1 MTALTLTDL
10 TDFPGVTIAEADGV
24 PVLLAPRDGNTG
36 GGIVFRVGSAHETL
50 ATSGITHLIEHL
62 ALRGQVLSEAHLNG
76 QTHADVTLFHVAG
89 STSDVVTYLNDVCAA
104 LRELPVDRIDTEKD
118 ILRSEA
124 EGKSP
129 GFGGHMRISRHGARG
144 FGLVGYGERGLDRI
158 TTDEVL
164 EWAATWFTRENA
176 VAWVTVD
183 ALPDGLDLR
192 LPAGRRMPP
201 PVLTDVLEGSPAYL
215 TGLRD
220 GVALDSVVPRGN
232 AAHLASRVLR
242 EVLHRDLRVNA
253 DIASTLDVDY
263 DLLDAEHARVSVVV
277 QGSEGQQ
284 GAAAGGLADAL
295 SGLRFHVSDDD
306 LAAARAGALEE
317 LAETAAVPSADLL
330 PSLAYRIVTGRPLE
344 GPEQVRAQVE
354 RLTADDVRGVAR
366 HAWAS
371 ALWYGPAA
379 MDWAGIVPGPN
390 WSQVRAEGRMFQR
403 IDAPDVSLVL
413 ASDGVGLVTPDG
425 GVTVRF
431 ADCMLL
437 ECVPD
442 GARVLTGAD
451 GFRVVIEPT
460 LYGGLGPAEV
470 AFHVDARVPANVVVQ
485 RPAREPGDIPVP
497 EPPQPAAATKG
508 GRRAKAPG
516 AGGRPSVTSTMA
528 RVTGLWVA
536 AFVVLGGGQLL
547 LSRFLDLELRLG
559 ILPVLGLIWAS
570 VSIVRAR
577 HGKGHR

>member
-1 MTALTLTDL
+1 MTALTHPDL
-10 TDFPGVTIAEADGV
+10 TDFPGVALAEADGV
-24 PVLLAPRDGNTG
+24 PVLLAPREGNTG
-36 GGIVFRVGSAHETL
+36 GGIIFRVGSAHETL

-62 ALRGQVLSEAHLNG
+62 ALREQVLSEAHLNG

-89 STSDVVTYLNDVCAA
+89 STTDVVTYLNDVCAA
-104 LRELPVDRIDTEKD
+104 LRDLPVDRIDTEKD

-124 EGKSP
+124 EGKNP

-164 EWAATWFTRENA
+164 DWAATWFTRENA
-176 VAWVTVD
+176 VAWVTGDV
-183 ALPDGLDLR
+183 LPEGLDLR

-220 GVALDSVVPRGN
+220 GVALDAIVPRGN

-253 DIASTLDVDY
+253 DIASTFDVDY

-277 QGSEGQQ
+277 QGADGRQ

-295 SGLRFHVSDDD
+295 SGLRFHVTDDD

-317 LAETAAVPSADLL
+317 IAEAAAVPPADLL
-330 PSLAYRIVTGRPLE
+330 PSLAYRIVTGRPLD
-344 GPEQVRAQVE
+344 GPDEVRAQVE
-354 RLTADDVRGVAR
+354 RLTADDVLAVAR
-366 HAWAS
+366 EAWAS
-371 ALWYGPAA
+371 ALWYGPTA
-379 MDWAGIVPGPN
+379 MDWAGIVPVPT
-390 WSQVRAEGRMFQR
+390 WSKVRAEGRKFR
-403 IDAPDVSLVL
+403 GIDAPDVSLVL
-413 ASDGVGLVTPDG
+413 ATDGVGLVAPEG
-425 GVTVRF
+425 AVTVRF
-431 ADCMLL
+431 ADCALL
-437 ECVPD
+437 ETLPD

-451 GFRVVIEPT
+451 GFRVAIEPT
-460 LYGGLGPAEV
+460 LYSGLGPSEV
-470 AFHVDARVPANVVVQ
+470 AFHVDSRVPTNVVVQ
-485 RPAREPGDIPVP
+485 RPAREPGDIPVA

-508 GRRAKAPG
+508 GRRTRAG
-516 AGGRPSVTSTMA
+516 GSGGRPSVMSTMA

-536 AFVVLGGGQLL
+536 AFVVLGSAQLL
-547 LSRFLDLELRLG
+547 LNQFLDFQLRLG
-559 ILPVLGLIWAS
+559 LLPVLALVWAS
-570 VSIVRAR
+570 ISIVRAR
-577 HGKGHR
+577 HGKGAR